1 MKRRTGKNGPLPSP
15 GFCTEG
21 MQGETALGVLL
32 VVLSLFESLHSA
44 ILHQGQNSRQIL
56 TSKVVMDMA
65 PWAHQVCLLGAGSG
79 ARQLGVWTE
88 ACTNGWMWEQ
98 EH

>member
-1 MKRRTGKNGPLPSP
+1 MDLCLLLDSAPRECKEKQLW
-15 GFCTEG
+15 GF
-21 MQGETALGVLL
+21 LL
-32 VVLSLFESLHSA
+32 LVLSLFESLHSA

-65 PWAHQVCLLGAGSG
+65 PWARQVCLLGAGSG